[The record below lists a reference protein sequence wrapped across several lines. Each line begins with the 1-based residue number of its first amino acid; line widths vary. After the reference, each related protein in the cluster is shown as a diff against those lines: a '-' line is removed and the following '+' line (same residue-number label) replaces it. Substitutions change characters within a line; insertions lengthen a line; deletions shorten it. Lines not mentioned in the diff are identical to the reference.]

1 SRWLDFFREPL
12 RRVQD
17 ESRAYLASE
26 AGRRPDGKVIVVL
39 VTATLALVVQHFIGK
54 DSGITLVRDLLRN
67 AGLTRLSEDLWDAMW
82 GGPEPQARL
91 NRLRWWGWISLLV
104 YVAVPM
110 LLVRL
115 AFRERLR
122 DYGLKLGGVFAD
134 FWVYAVMMALA
145 WPAIYWA

>member
-1 SRWLDFFREPL
+1 EYRGEGSPSARPSPRRTYHDGMNDTAARPSRWLDFFREPL

-39 VTATLALVVQHFIGK
+39 VTATLALLVQHFVGK
-54 DSGITLVRDLLRN
+54 DSGITLARDLLRN

-110 LLVRL
+110 LLVR
-115 AFRERLR
+115 
-122 DYGLKLGGVFAD
+122 
-134 FWVYAVMMALA
+134 
-145 WPAIYWA
+145 